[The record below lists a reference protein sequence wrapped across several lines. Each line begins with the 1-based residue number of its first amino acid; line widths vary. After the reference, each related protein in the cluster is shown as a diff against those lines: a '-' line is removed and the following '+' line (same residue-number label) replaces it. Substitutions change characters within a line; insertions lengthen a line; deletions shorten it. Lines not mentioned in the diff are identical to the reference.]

1 MGFDDWYSFI
11 GSGFHVEKQMK
22 PKPIKI
28 PPVLCYIGQVREV
41 DTDTGKFKFKIKD
54 RVMLYTTT
62 NGKKLFCLKSS
73 AKKSKKADFE
83 KAVENKHE
91 QVSDAMD
98 LYRQWHAFDAVSGS
112 LASVPR
118 GFLFDAGRAIHI
130 IYSSDKWGGKKR
142 NYIHEFKTPPKVWAN
157 KKKDPTLLVLTGG
170 NIAVKKEGI
179 TG

>member
-1 MGFDDWYSFI
+1 
-11 GSGFHVEKQMK
+11 MK

-28 PPVLCYIGQVREV
+28 PPVLCCIGQAVEV
-41 DTDTGKFKFKIKD
+41 ETDTGKFKFKIKD

-73 AKKSKKADFE
+73 SKISSKSDFE
-83 KAVENKHE
+83 NAVKNKQD

-98 LYRQWHAFDAVSGS
+98 LYNQWHDFEAVSGS
-112 LASVPR
+112 LVSAPR
-118 GFLFDAGRAIHI
+118 GFLFEAGRANHI

-142 NYIHEFKTPPKVWAN
+142 KYIHEFKKPPKVWAN
-157 KKKDPTLLVLTGG
+157 KKTDPTLLVLTGG
-170 NIAVKKEGI
+170 KIAVKKEGI